1 MKKLIFFLL
10 SFCILGSVFYSCDN
24 SKTYAEKLADERKAI
39 NKYIADHNIKVIP
52 EEEFL
57 KDTVTD
63 VSKNEYVYFDTGVY
77 MQIVDRGTEEVTDTF
92 RNNDIVLARYVEY
105 SIMTGDTIIDIT
117 DTSNPLGM
125 YPEGFRLVRS
135 GSNISGLFLL
145 TEPGITPVL
154 NYIYYQYYGYPVT
167 GVMNGW
173 LQSIQFL
180 RDKSHVKLII
190 PSKMGHQY
198 SSAAVY
204 PYYYDVY
211 FQRY

>member
-117 DTSNPLGM
+117 DTHYGS

-135 GSNISGLFLL
+135 GSSISGLFLL
-145 TEPGITPVL
+145 TEPGVYPTL
-154 NYIYYQYYGYPVT
+154 SELYYYAYGYSIT

-190 PSKMGHQY
+190 PSKMGHTY

>member
-39 NKYIADHNIKVIP
+39 NKYIADHNIKVIL

-117 DTSNPLGM
+117 DTSNPLGA

-154 NYIYYQYYGYPVT
+154 N
-167 GVMNGW
+167 
-173 LQSIQFL
+173 
-180 RDKSHVKLII
+180 
-190 PSKMGHQY
+190 
-198 SSAAVY
+198 
-204 PYYYDVY
+204 
-211 FQRY
+211 